1 MKTARLV
8 VGLML
13 LGVVVG
19 CTQCKSTV
27 VEPHV
32 PEIRFASDKTAFESE
47 SNAVFEF
54 EVKLDAATEKT
65 VTVNYETEDITAVS
79 GEDYTAV
86 DGTLTFAPGETSK
99 TIEVEIVVDEFLEG
113 NDQFKVKLSTPINSY
128 LKGNIQEAIG
138 TINNDDSNL
147 DIGDNGYTSA
157 DSYAGMSLVW
167 SDEFDQPEIELSN
180 WTYDLGGGGWGNQE
194 LQTYTSNSENSYIQD
209 GKLVIMAL
217 DDGGQYTSA
226 RLKSVDLQE
235 YQFGR
240 IDIRAKLPVDQGLWP
255 AIWALGANYSEIG
268 WPACG
273 EIDIMELVGS
283 NPRRIHGTIHWGN
296 NFQQHQ
302 SDGQGVSIDFPDTF
316 ADEYHVFSIEWQ
328 NNSIKWLLDDVE
340 YHSIDNTTTSGQNYP
355 FNEPFFF
362 ILNVAVGGQW
372 PGDPDDTTTFPE
384 FMAVDYIRV
393 FQ

>member
-1 MKTARLV
+1 
-8 VGLML
+8 ML
-13 LGVVVG
+13 IGVVVG
-19 CTQCKSTV
+19 CTQCKPAVT
-27 VEPHV
+27 EPHV

-47 SNAVFEF
+47 SNAIFEF

-65 VTVNYETEDITAVS
+65 VTVNYDTEDISAIS
-79 GEDYTAV
+79 GEDYTSV

-240 IDIRAKLPVDQGLWP
+240 IDVRAKLPVDQGLWP
-255 AIWALGANYSEIG
+255 AIWALGANYPEIG

-316 ADEYHVFSIEWQ
+316 ADEYHVFSLEWQ
-328 NNSIKWLLDDVE
+328 NNSIKWLLDDME
-340 YHSIDNTTTSGQNYP
+340 YHSIDNTTTYGQNYP